1 MGWGSVDGIVVSEMA
16 SGIQG
21 SPACR
26 DQLARKHKANSVRR
40 EPKMLKLVLEQNSG
54 WPMAKR
60 NEIVWL
66 RGGALNNVHLALKAA
81 RFLLTLVAIK
91 IPFYFFF

>member
-1 MGWGSVDGIVVSEMA
+1 MTGLLCLEMT
-16 SGIQG
+16 SGIPG
-21 SPACR
+21 SACR

-40 EPKMLKLVLEQNSG
+40 EPKMLKLVLEQNPG

-66 RGGALNNVHLALKAA
+66 RGVALNHVHLALKAA
-81 RFLLTLVAIK
+81 RFLLTLVANK